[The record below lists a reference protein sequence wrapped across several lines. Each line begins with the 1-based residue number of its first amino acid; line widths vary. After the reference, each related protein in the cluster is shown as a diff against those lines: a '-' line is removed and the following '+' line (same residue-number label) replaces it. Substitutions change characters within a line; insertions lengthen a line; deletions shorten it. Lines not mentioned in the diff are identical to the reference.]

1 MKYLEC
7 LRTVF
12 GGGAAPPPDD
22 AAATLARGAKRLRA
36 VIETETR
43 AGQTLAASW
52 AGAFGVKGHASV
64 SHFSHP
70 ASIPLCVCTRGACLF
85 DVSKWLSQP
94 RQISY

>member
-12 GGGAAPPPDD
+12 GGGSATPPED

-52 AGAFGVKGHASV
+52 AGAFAVAGPMRAIASRYRSKFASALEEHARLMCQR
-64 SHFSHP
+64 
-70 ASIPLCVCTRGACLF
+70 A
-85 DVSKWLSQP
+85 
-94 RQISY
+94 